1 MIKTHLLVVV
11 GREREGVEDKGV
23 EDKGGGRFERRRLLQ
38 SLSGDGWRVC

>member
-23 EDKGGGRFERRRLLQ
+23 EDKGGGK
-38 SLSGDGWRVC
+38 V